1 MSKALN
7 VAQNLVNLSIERAEE
22 TSDNSY
28 LITFYKMHKLL
39 YYAQGLSLIE
49 NGRVLFDEDIHAYRC
64 GPFIEELSDFL
75 LTNID
80 NPVTKK
86 FETAILSKDDMS
98 ILEKVILFRGQ
109 LDGRALGIETKNR
122 DAWKKTIKKGD
133 KTVILVQDIKNDVS
147 TLFEESGD

>member
-39 YYAQGLSLIE
+39 YYAQGLSLIK
-49 NGRVLFDEDIHAYRC
+49 NGRVLFDEDIHAYHC

-75 LTNID
+75 LTNVD
-80 NPVTKK
+80 NPAKEK
-86 FETAILSKDDMS
+86 FATPKLSDEDMET
-98 ILEKVILFRGQ
+98 LEKTISFRGR
-109 LDGRALGIETKNR
+109 LDGRTLGIETKKR
-122 DAWKKTIKKGD
+122 DAWKNAIARED
-133 KTVILVQDIKNDVS
+133 KAVISVQDIQDDVS
-147 TLFEESGD
+147 TLIKESRD